1 MSADYAMDQK
11 DTHRPDTGE
20 SAAGRW
26 LQGARAGD
34 ATAFEHLVAP
44 HRRLLHTHC
53 YRMLGSPFDAD
64 DALQETLLAAWLGLA
79 SFEGRS
85 ALGTWLYC
93 IATRIC
99 LRLISKRPRR
109 MTSPDCGTPLQST
122 DELGKPVLGP
132 VWLEPI
138 PDGELPNEFG
148 AAEDPAVM
156 LLRREQIGLA
166 FIAMLQN
173 LPGTQRA
180 VLLLR
185 EVLGYSASETA
196 EMLDTTVSSVN
207 SALQRSRRTIG
218 AKMPATVE
226 AAETL
231 RTDQQGLD
239 RLLQNFVTAWESG
252 DVTAMVGLLTKDVRF
267 TMPPLPAWFEGRHFV
282 RKFFAERVFQTPW
295 KLQPLRGN
303 GQPGFA
309 CYLQSEDDW
318 RYRPGGVVLLSLRD
332 GRIAAI
338 DSFLDPAVRDRFGMT
353 HDLF

>member
-1 MSADYAMDQK
+1 MHQK

-20 SAAGRW
+20 PAAGGW

-44 HRRLLHTHC
+44 YRRLLHAHC

-64 DALQETLLAAWLGLA
+64 DALQETLLAAWRGLA

-85 ALGTWLYC
+85 VLGTWLYR
-93 IATRIC
+93 IATRVC
-99 LRLISKRPRR
+99 LQLISKRPRR
-109 MTSPDCGTPLQST
+109 MTSPDYRAPLQST
-122 DELGKPVLGP
+122 AELGEPVQEP
-132 VWLEPI
+132 IWLEPM
-138 PDGELPNEFG
+138 PDVELLPESS
-148 AAEDPAVM
+148 AHDDPAAV
-156 LLRREQIGLA
+156 LLRREHIGLA

-185 EVLGYSASETA
+185 DVVGYSAAETA
-196 EMLDTTVSSVN
+196 EMLNMTVASVN
-207 SALQRSRRTIG
+207 SALQRSRRTVRE
-218 AKMPATVE
+218 KMPATVE

-231 RTDQQGLD
+231 RTDRQGLNS
-239 RLLQNFVTAWESG
+239 LLQNFVTAWESR
-252 DVTAMVGLLTKDVRF
+252 DVTAMVGLLTEDVRF

-282 RKFFAERVFQTPW
+282 EKFFAERVFQTPW
-295 KLQPLRGN
+295 KFRPLRGN

-309 CYLQSEDDW
+309 YYLQPASDE
-318 RYRPGGVVLLSLRD
+318 RYRPGGVVLLSLRE

-338 DSFLDPAVRDRFGMT
+338 DSFLDPAVYRRFGMQ
-353 HDLF
+353 DELL